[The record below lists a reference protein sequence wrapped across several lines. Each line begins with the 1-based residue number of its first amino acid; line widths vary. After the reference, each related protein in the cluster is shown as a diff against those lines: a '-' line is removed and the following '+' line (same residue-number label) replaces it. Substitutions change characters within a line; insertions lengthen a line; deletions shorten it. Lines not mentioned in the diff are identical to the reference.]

1 MYGTDQDFDVPGITC
16 VELAWKKPPPP
27 LATSHS
33 EAGKK
38 RLEAVSVGEQ
48 LAIILAKQ
56 VRAQQCFNQIQ
67 GLRARFTP
75 PTTKVFYREKK
86 LLLLDYKFK
95 VRLQESGLVI
105 LSTLIETCRDAKLV
119 TRPLYLPPY
128 ESELWLLGDGPNS
141 HRAHVQAEEH
151 DPKYIE
157 YLRTQIDDQTAEA
170 VMEAYEFRTMR
181 DGSTKSFVKQDYFP
195 PSYFAAEDEPPL
207 APGACYVPPPRTDIW
222 RVYEGARKHARTLPD
237 SPESKGEG
245 SKSSGTPYSVASP
258 TPEGEESK

>member
-1 MYGTDQDFDVPGITC
+1 MYGSDQDFDIPGITC

-38 RLEAVSVGEQ
+38 SLEAISVGEQ

-56 VRAQQCFNQIQ
+56 VQTQQLFNKIQ

-75 PTTKVFYREKK
+75 PTTKATDPDRVLRDKK
-86 LLLLDYKFK
+86 LLLLDYK
-95 VRLQESGLVI
+95 LQESGVEI
-105 LSTLIETCRDAKLV
+105 LSTLLDTCRLAQLV
-119 TRPLYLPPY
+119 TGPIYLPY
-128 ESELWLLGDGPNS
+128 NESELWLLGDGPDS

-151 DPKYIE
+151 DPEFIE
-157 YLRTQIDDQTAEA
+157 YLRTQIINQTADT

-181 DGSTKSFVKQDYFP
+181 NGYTRAFEKPDFFP
-195 PSYFAAEDEPPL
+195 PAAEDPAPL
-207 APGACYVPPPRTDIW
+207 APGACEVTKPAIDIW

-237 SPESKGEG
+237 TTKSKGEG
-245 SKSSGTPYSVASP
+245 SKSGGTACSVAS
-258 TPEGEESK
+258 TTSVGKESK